1 MPADA
6 TPDALQPLPAA
17 ALARRC
23 DPATIP
29 FETTAA
35 FEAPFAIVGQA
46 RAAQAL
52 AFGIGVAHE
61 GYNVFVMGPAGSGKR
76 TLVQDTLAARAAR
89 IAPPPDWV
97 LVNNFAA
104 PHRPIAIELP
114 AGRGAGFK
122 RDMERLVEELRATI
136 PAVFESEEYAHRV
149 ERIDAEFAERHEKTL
164 AALGQDAARDGIA
177 LLRTPTGFTFAPLK
191 EGEVM
196 GAEDFGR
203 LPEAERERIE
213 RAIQGLQQRLEKFV
227 RETLRSRNERNE
239 RVRRL
244 NRDMMRPSVG
254 QPVEDLAQRYADFP
268 KVVEY
273 LGAMERDVLEH
284 GDDFRRQ
291 PEGGPTILALA
302 AQSGAAG
309 DRELRRYAVNVLVD
323 RTGAAGAEVVFAD
336 HPTYANLVGRI
347 EHVQHLGTL
356 VTDFSL
362 VKPGLLHRANGG
374 YLVVDARAVLM
385 QPFAW
390 DALKR
395 ALIHR
400 QVRVEPVSELWGLAT
415 TVSLEPEPVPLDV
428 KVVLLGERYLY
439 YLLYALDP
447 DFRHLFG
454 VVADFDEAFD
464 RTAESTDAMARA
476 IAGLARHD
484 ALLPFDRAAVA
495 RTIDHAARVAGD
507 ARKLTADIDALARL
521 AREADFLA
529 REAGRPAVTAADV
542 EAALAGQRTR
552 AERLK
557 QRMTEAIV
565 RGTILIDT
573 AGAQVGQVN
582 GLSVIELGGFPFA
595 EPVRITATTRIGE
608 GAVIDIQREVELGG
622 AIHSKGVMILSQFLA
637 ARFSGNRPHAL
648 AASLAFEQT
657 YGTVDGDSASLAE
670 LCALLS
676 SLAGLPI
683 RQSLAVTGSVNQ
695 LGEVQAIGAVNEK
708 IEGFYD
714 VCAARGLSGE
724 QGVIVPGANL
734 EHLMLRDDV
743 VAAAAAG
750 RFRVHAVRHVDEAI
764 ELLTGVPAGAS
775 ELTSELPQDTV
786 NGRVASRLKAFAAAR
801 RERVAGGP
809 PRPTKRGRDG
819 RR

>member
-1 MPADA
+1 MAN
-6 TPDALQPLPAA
+6 DALTPLAA
-17 ALARRC
+17 EALVRRC
-23 DPATIP
+23 DPAAFP

-35 FEAPFAIVGQA
+35 LDAPFGVVGQQ
-46 RAAQAL
+46 RATRAL

-61 GYNVFVMGPAGSGKR
+61 GYNVFVMGPAGCGKH
-76 TLVQDTLAARAAR
+76 TLVADALGEQARRTAT
-89 IAPPPDWV
+89 PPDWL

-104 PHRPIAIELP
+104 PHRPTAIELP

-177 LLRTPTGFTFAPLK
+177 LLRTPAGFTFAPLK
-191 EGEVM
+191 EGEVI
-196 GAEDFGR
+196 GAEDFNK
-203 LPEAERERIE
+203 LPEAERGRIE
-213 RAIQGLQQRLEKFV
+213 SAISALQQRLEKFV
-227 RETLRSRNERNE
+227 RETLRWRNERNE

-244 NRDMMRPSVG
+244 NRDMMRPAVG
-254 QPVEDLAQRYADFP
+254 QPVEDLAQRYAEFP

-273 LGAMERDVLEH
+273 LGAVEHDVLEH

-291 PEGGPTILALA
+291 QDGAPVMLTLG
-302 AQSGAAG
+302 AQSS
-309 DRELRRYAVNVLVD
+309 DRELRRYAVNLLVD
-323 RTGAAGAEVVFAD
+323 RTGATGAELVFAD

-347 EHVQHLGTL
+347 EHVQQFGTL

-362 VKPGLLHRANGG
+362 VKPGALHRANGG
-374 YLVVDARAVLM
+374 YLVLDARALLA

-395 ALIHR
+395 ALLRREI
-400 QVRVEPVSELWGLAT
+400 RVEPVSELWGIAT
-415 TVSLEPEPVPLDV
+415 TVSLEPEPVPLAV

-439 YLLYALDP
+439 YLLHAYDP
-447 DFRHLFG
+447 DFRRLFG
-454 VVADFDEAFD
+454 VVADFDDAFD
-464 RTAESTDAMARA
+464 RTAENSQAMARV

-484 ALLPFDRAAVA
+484 ELLPIERGAVA
-495 RTIDHAARVAGD
+495 RTIDHAARAAGD
-507 ARKLTADIDALARL
+507 AGKLAADLDALARL
-521 AREADFLA
+521 LREADFLA
-529 REAGRPAVTAADV
+529 REAERPAVAAADID
-542 EAALAGQRTR
+542 AAILGQRAR

-557 QRMTEAIV
+557 QRMNEAIL

-573 AGAQVGQVN
+573 TGAKAGQVN
-582 GLSVIELGGFPFA
+582 GLSVVELGGFPFA
-595 EPVRITATTRIGE
+595 EPVRITATTRMGE
-608 GAVIDIQREVELGG
+608 GGVIDVQREAQLGG

-637 ARFSGNRPHAL
+637 ARFSGNRPHSL
-648 AASLAFEQT
+648 AASLVFEQT

-676 SLAGLPI
+676 SLADLPI

-708 IEGFYD
+708 IEGFFD
-714 VCAARGLSGE
+714 ICAARGLTGE
-724 QGVIVPGANL
+724 QGVIIPAANL

-764 ELLTGVPAGAS
+764 ELLTGVAAGAS
-775 ELTSELPQDTV
+775 ELTSELPPDTV
-786 NGRVASRLKAFAAAR
+786 NGRVASRLKAFAGAR
-801 RERVAGGP
+801 RERAVPGGRAA
-809 PRPTKRGRDG
+809 RPDKRGRNG

>member
-1 MPADA
+1 VTAP
-6 TPDALQPLPAA
+6 QPVPAA
-17 ALARRC
+17 ALVRRC
-23 DPATIP
+23 DPAAFP

-35 FEAPFAIVGQA
+35 LDAPFGVVGQG

-52 AFGIGVAHE
+52 AFGIGLAHE

-76 TLVQDTLAARAAR
+76 FLVRDALAEAAHR

-122 RDMERLVEELRATI
+122 REMERLVEELRATI

-164 AALGQDAARDGIA
+164 AELGQEAAREGIA
-177 LLRTPTGFTFAPLK
+177 LLRTPAGFTFAPLK
-191 EGEVM
+191 EGEVI
-196 GAEDFGR
+196 GAEDFNR

-213 RAIQGLQQRLEKFV
+213 KAIQGLQQRLEKFV
-227 RETLRSRNERNE
+227 RDTLRSRNERNE

-244 NRDMMRPSVG
+244 NRDMMRPAVG
-254 QPVEDLAQRYADFP
+254 QPVEDLASRYAEFS

-273 LGAMERDVLEH
+273 LGAVERDILEH

-291 PEGGPTILALA
+291 PEGARMMAALG
-302 AQSGAAG
+302 AQAPDG
-309 DRELRRYAVNVLVD
+309 ELRRYMVNVLVD
-323 RTGAAGAEVVFAD
+323 RTGATGAELVFAD

-356 VTDFSL
+356 VTDFAL
-362 VKPGLLHRANGG
+362 VKPGALHRANGG

-395 ALIHR
+395 ALIR
-400 QVRVEPVSELWGLAT
+400 REIRVEPVSELWGIAT
-415 TVSLEPEPVPLDV
+415 TVSLEPEPIPLAV

-439 YLLYALDP
+439 YLLHALDP
-447 DFRHLFG
+447 DFRRLFG

-464 RTAESTDAMARA
+464 RTAENAQAMARV

-484 ALLPFDRAAVA
+484 GLLPIERAAVA
-495 RTIDHAARVAGD
+495 RTIDHAARCAGD
-507 ARKLTADIDALARL
+507 AGKLTADIDALARL
-521 AREADFLA
+521 VREADFLA
-529 REAGRPAVTAADV
+529 REAGRAVVGVADIDAAIG
-542 EAALAGQRTR
+542 GQRAR
-552 AERLK
+552 AARLK
-557 QRMTEAIV
+557 ERMNEAIL

-573 AGAQVGQVN
+573 AGAKTGQVN

-595 EPVRITATTRIGE
+595 EPVRITGTTRMGD

-637 ARFSGNRPHAL
+637 ARFSGNRPHSL
-648 AASLAFEQT
+648 AASLVFEQT

-670 LCALLS
+670 LCVLLS
-676 SLAGLPI
+676 SLSGLPV

-708 IEGFYD
+708 IEGFFE

-724 QGVIVPGANL
+724 QGVIVPAANL

-743 VAAAAAG
+743 VAAAAEG
-750 RFRVHAVRHVDEAI
+750 RFHVYAVRHVDEAI
-764 ELLTGVPAGAS
+764 ELLTGVAAGSS
-775 ELTSELPQDTV
+775 ELTSDLPQDTV
-786 NGRVASRLKAFAAAR
+786 NGRVAARLKAFAAAR
-801 RERVAGGP
+801 RPPGAPAGG
-809 PRPTKRGRDG
+809 RRSGKRGRDG

>member
-1 MPADA
+1 VTAP
-6 TPDALQPLPAA
+6 QPIPAA
-17 ALARRC
+17 ALVRRC
-23 DPATIP
+23 DPAAFP

-35 FEAPFAIVGQA
+35 LDAPFGVVGQG

-76 TLVQDTLAARAAR
+76 FLVQDTLAERARR
-89 IAPPPDWV
+89 IAPSSDWV
-97 LVNNFAA
+97 LVNNFAV

-114 AGRGAGFK
+114 AGRGAGLK

-164 AALGQDAARDGIA
+164 AGLGQDAAREGIA
-177 LLRTPTGFTFAPLK
+177 LLRTPAGFTFAPLK
-191 EGEVM
+191 EGEVI
-196 GAEDFGR
+196 GAEDFNR

-213 RAIQGLQQRLEKFV
+213 NAIQGLQQRLEKFV
-227 RETLRSRNERNE
+227 RDTLRSRNERNE

-244 NRDMMRPSVG
+244 NRDMMRPAVG
-254 QPVEDLAQRYADFP
+254 QPVEDLAQRYAEFP
-268 KVVEY
+268 RVVEY
-273 LGAMERDVLEH
+273 LGAVERDVLEH

-291 PEGGPTILALA
+291 PEGARMMAALGAQA
-302 AQSGAAG
+302 ADG
-309 DRELRRYAVNVLVD
+309 ELRRYAVNVLVD
-323 RTGAAGAEVVFAD
+323 RTGATGAELVFAD

-356 VTDFSL
+356 VTDFAL
-362 VKPGLLHRANGG
+362 VKPGALHRANGG

-395 ALIHR
+395 ALVRREI
-400 QVRVEPVSELWGLAT
+400 RVEPVSELWGIAT
-415 TVSLEPEPVPLDV
+415 TVSLEPEPIPLAV

-439 YLLYALDP
+439 YLLHALDP
-447 DFRHLFG
+447 DFRRLFG

-464 RTAESTDAMARA
+464 RTAENSQAMARV

-484 ALLPFDRAAVA
+484 KLLPIERGAVA
-495 RTIDHAARVAGD
+495 RSIDHAARCAGD
-507 ARKLTADIDALARL
+507 AGKLTADIDALARL
-521 AREADFLA
+521 VREADFLA
-529 REAGRPAVTAADV
+529 REAGRTVVGVAEVDAAIR
-542 EAALAGQRTR
+542 GQRAR

-557 QRMTEAIV
+557 ERMNEAIL

-573 AGAQVGQVN
+573 AGAKAGQVN
-582 GLSVIELGGFPFA
+582 GLSVVELGGFPFA
-595 EPVRITATTRIGE
+595 EPVRITATTRMGD

-622 AIHSKGVMILSQFLA
+622 AIHSKGVMILSQFVA
-637 ARFSGNRPHAL
+637 ARFSGNRPHSL

-670 LCALLS
+670 CCALLS

-708 IEGFYD
+708 VEGFFD
-714 VCAARGLSGE
+714 VCAARGLTGE
-724 QGVIVPGANL
+724 QGVVVPAANL

-750 RFRVHAVRHVDEAI
+750 RFHVYAVRHVDEAI

-775 ELTSELPQDTV
+775 ELTSDLPQDTV
-786 NGRVASRLKAFAAAR
+786 NGRVAARLKAFAAAR
-801 RERVAGGP
+801 RVPGAPAGGA
-809 PRPTKRGRDG
+809 RAVKRGRNG

>member
-1 MPADA
+1 MSAET
-6 TPDALQPLPAA
+6 TPDALQPLAA
-17 ALARRC
+17 TALARRC
-23 DPATIP
+23 DPASIP

-35 FEAPFAIVGQA
+35 FDAPFSIVGQA
-46 RAAQAL
+46 RAAEAL

-76 TLVQDTLAARAAR
+76 TLVQDTLAGRAAR
-89 IAPPPDWV
+89 IAPSSDWV

-114 AGRGAGFK
+114 AGRGAGFR

-149 ERIDAEFAERHEKTL
+149 ERIDAEFSERHEKTL

-191 EGEVM
+191 DKEVI
-196 GAEDFGR
+196 GAEDFNR
-203 LPEAERERIE
+203 LPETERQRIE
-213 RAIQGLQQRLEKFV
+213 SAIAALQQRLEKFV
-227 RETLRSRNERNE
+227 RETLRWRNERNE

-244 NRDMMRPSVG
+244 NRDMMRPAVG
-254 QPVEDLAQRYADFP
+254 QPVEDLAQRYADFA

-273 LGAMERDVLEH
+273 LGAVERDVLEH
-284 GDDFRRQ
+284 GDDFRHQ
-291 PEGGPTILALA
+291 PEGGPVMLALA
-302 AQSGAAG
+302 SQGAP

-356 VTDFSL
+356 VTDFAL
-362 VKPGLLHRANGG
+362 VKPGALHRANGG
-374 YLVVDARAVLM
+374 YLVLDARAVLM

-395 ALIHR
+395 ALVRREI
-400 QVRVEPVSELWGLAT
+400 RVEPLSELWGLAT
-415 TVSLEPEPVPLDV
+415 TVSLEPEPVPLAV
-428 KVVLLGERYLY
+428 KVVLLGERHLY
-439 YLLYALDP
+439 YLLHALDP
-447 DFRHLFG
+447 DFRRLFG

-464 RTAESTDAMARA
+464 RTPESSQAMACA

-484 ALLPFDRAAVA
+484 ALLPFDRGAVA
-495 RTIDHAARVAGD
+495 RTIDHAARIAAD

-521 AREADFLA
+521 LREADFLA
-529 REAGRPAVTAADV
+529 RGAGRPVVTAADV
-542 EAALAGQRTR
+542 EAAIAGQRTR

-557 QRMTEAIV
+557 QRVTEAIV

-573 AGAQVGQVN
+573 AGAKAGQVN

-595 EPVRITATTRIGE
+595 EPVRITATTRVGE
-608 GAVIDIQREVELGG
+608 GSVIDIQREVELGG

-637 ARFSGNRPHAL
+637 ARFSGTRPHSL

-676 SLAGLPI
+676 SLSGLPI

-708 IEGFYD
+708 IEGFFD
-714 VCAARGLSGE
+714 VCAARGLTGE
-724 QGVIVPGANL
+724 QGVIIPAANL

-750 RFRVHAVRHVDEAI
+750 RFRVHAVRHADEAI
-764 ELLTGVPAGAS
+764 ELLTGVAAGDAALAA
-775 ELTSELPQDTV
+775 ELAQDTV
-786 NGRVASRLKAFAAAR
+786 NARVAARLKAFAGAR
-801 RERVAGGP
+801 REQRIAVVRTA
-809 PRPTKRGRDG
+809 KRGRNG